1 MDAAG
6 SSQDS
11 RFAHIMKRIWNGPE
25 ESEEPEEPEKSPAEP
40 EGAFRGGR
48 GQPEPE
54 KPVGD
59 VPPPAPPEDRP
70 ASQGTGAE
78 KDATIISKGTSVSG
92 DIKSDGDVEMRGT
105 VTGSIDAGGKV
116 LVSGRQIGDV
126 QGSSI
131 ALSACMVRGNLSAA
145 EDVGVDSES
154 VVVGDIKCGNLSFD
168 GKLKGNIHVM
178 GNVSCR
184 SSAVV
189 LGDIASTTLTVE
201 SGAKIQGN
209 VQVSDGTIDPIT
221 VPDDDSAEPPAPTAP
236 EQQ

>member
-25 ESEEPEEPEKSPAEP
+25 EAEEPERPSAEP
-40 EGAFRGGR
+40 EGTVRGGR
-48 GQPEPE
+48 VRPEPE
-54 KPVGD
+54 REAGD
-59 VPPPAPPEDRP
+59 VPTPPAPPEDRP
-70 ASQGTGAE
+70 VPQGAGAE
-78 KDATIISKGTSVSG
+78 KDATIISKGTSISG

-116 LVSGRQIGDV
+116 RVSGRQIGDV
-126 QGSSI
+126 QGASI
-131 ALSACMVRGNLSAA
+131 TLSACTVRGNLSAA

-184 SSAVV
+184 SSAIV

-221 VPDDDSAEPPAPTAP
+221 VPDDDSAEPPAPTVP
-236 EQQ
+236 ERQ

>member
-25 ESEEPEEPEKSPAEP
+25 ESEGPEEPEKPPAEP

-131 ALSACMVRGNLSAA
+131 ALSACMVRGNLS
-145 EDVGVDSES
+145 
-154 VVVGDIKCGNLSFD
+154 FD